1 MEKIYLISLG
11 CPKNLVD
18 SENIMAILGE
28 KNYVLTDS
36 AKDADIIIVNTC
48 AFLKAAVMESKTAIK
63 QLVSYKK
70 HKSQK
75 LVVCGCLVQRYG
87 EKLFNIHG
95 IDGIAGPGNPEKV
108 AEVVELVKENSGV
121 VSFTSASGLKNTGTP
136 RLVSTYPYTYLK
148 ISEGCDNFCSYCLI
162 PQLRGRLQSRKS
174 TDIVREAKSLLA
186 MGLKELIL
194 IAQDTTHYGWD
205 KGDKNGLEQLLLQL
219 VKTGFPW
226 IRLMYA
232 HPAHITEGLLEI
244 IAREKNVCRYLD
256 IPLQHIHP
264 EILKK
269 MNRPVID
276 YSRLIDNIRKTV
288 PDIRL
293 RTSFIVGF
301 PGEKR
306 QHFKHLLDFV
316 KEKRFDRVGVFRY
329 SREKGTPAYNLTG
342 HLKEATKLKRERYLM
357 DVQKK
362 ISEEKLKRL
371 VGQKLRVLIEGI
383 KGDYYTA
390 RTEFD
395 APEIDGMVYL
405 KKNKKYRPGDFCTV
419 TIVSSTVHDLFAIY
433 P

>member
-1 MEKIYLISLG
+1 
-11 CPKNLVD
+11 
-18 SENIMAILGE
+18 
-28 KNYVLTDS
+28 
-36 AKDADIIIVNTC
+36 
-48 AFLKAAVMESKTAIK
+48 
-63 QLVSYKK
+63 
-70 HKSQK
+70 
-75 LVVCGCLVQRYG
+75 
-87 EKLFNIHG
+87 
-95 IDGIAGPGNPEKV
+95 
-108 AEVVELVKENSGV
+108 
-121 VSFTSASGLKNTGTP
+121 
-136 RLVSTYPYTYLK
+136 
-148 ISEGCDNFCSYCLI
+148 
-162 PQLRGRLQSRKS
+162 
-174 TDIVREAKSLLA
+174 
-186 MGLKELIL
+186 
-194 IAQDTTHYGWD
+194 
-205 KGDKNGLEQLLLQL
+205 
-219 VKTGFPW
+219 
-226 IRLMYA
+226 MYA